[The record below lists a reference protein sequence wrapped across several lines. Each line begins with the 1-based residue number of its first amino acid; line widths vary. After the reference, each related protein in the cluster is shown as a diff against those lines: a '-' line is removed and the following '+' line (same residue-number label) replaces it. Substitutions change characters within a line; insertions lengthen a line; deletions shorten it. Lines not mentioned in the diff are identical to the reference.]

1 MIVEGLEYFLFSKV
15 FDVTEL
21 LVKLKLELIDLSVEI
36 ARERV
41 LQAMTNICPAMLPGI
56 PLQGGDPQL
65 REICIGGVQWSGG
78 GLPPR
83 KPFL

>member
-1 MIVEGLEYFLFSKV
+1 M
-15 FDVTEL
+15 
-21 LVKLKLELIDLSVEI
+21 LELIDLSFEI

-41 LQAMTNICPAMLPGI
+41 LQAMTNICPAMLTGI
-56 PLQGGDPQL
+56 PLQGGDPQV
-65 REICIGGVQWSGG
+65 RETWIGGVQWSGG

>member
-1 MIVEGLEYFLFSKV
+1 M
-15 FDVTEL
+15 
-21 LVKLKLELIDLSVEI
+21 LELIGLSFEI

-41 LQAMTNICPAMLPGI
+41 LQAMTNICPAMLTGI

-65 REICIGGVQWSGG
+65 REIWIGGVQWSGG